1 MKGGVMTEDQAK
13 TKWCPH
19 VRFADPIDGGKPSV
33 EPTTW
38 NRFDGEWDY
47 TGLLCIASDCMMWRR
62 EKDTY
67 GDDYGKGIPEDRGF
81 CGLAGKV

>member
-1 MKGGVMTEDQAK
+1 MTEDQAK

-47 TGLLCIASDCMMWRR
+47 TGLLCIASDCMMWRWER
-62 EKDTY
+62 IPVQHTEFGPKGGELT
-67 GDDYGKGIPEDRGF
+67 GDGY
-81 CGLAGKV
+81 CGLAGKI